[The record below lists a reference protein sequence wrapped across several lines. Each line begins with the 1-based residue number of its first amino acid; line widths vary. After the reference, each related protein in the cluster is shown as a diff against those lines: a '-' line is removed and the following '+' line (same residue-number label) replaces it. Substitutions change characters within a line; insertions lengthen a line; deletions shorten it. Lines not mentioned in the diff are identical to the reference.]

1 MHVVQEDLPLEQKE
15 NIGMKIT
22 GDSGRNHFVI
32 RDDDI
37 WLVEGTNGLVIIIH
51 VSRTKSRHAN

>member
-22 GDSGRNHFVI
+22 GDSGWR
-32 RDDDI
+32 R
-37 WLVEGTNGLVIIIH
+37 L
-51 VSRTKSRHAN
+51 VSRGNQWTRYNYTCIKDEITSC